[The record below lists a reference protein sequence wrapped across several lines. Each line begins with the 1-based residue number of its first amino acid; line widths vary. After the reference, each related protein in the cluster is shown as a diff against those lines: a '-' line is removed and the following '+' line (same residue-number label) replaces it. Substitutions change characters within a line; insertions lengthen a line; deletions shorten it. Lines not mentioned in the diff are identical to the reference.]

1 MWSGEPGVT
10 RLLVAPGRKVRDA
23 HRQAVTYYVPRAN
36 WKRPSRNRDGQR
48 EGRPDFAPRI
58 EDPANQSSRGLGRW
72 RTTKRGTANS
82 KRPRLL
88 APGAGISVYLPETV
102 PRGAQQSKPRL

>member
-48 EGRPDFAPRI
+48 EGRPDFAPAKI
-58 EDPANQSSRGLGRW
+58 ETLTQRHTDRSAR
-72 RTTKRGTANS
+72 
-82 KRPRLL
+82 
-88 APGAGISVYLPETV
+88 
-102 PRGAQQSKPRL
+102 